1 MDNNFMKLAQA
12 VIESQA
18 KAIVELGRR
27 VDGSFAKAC
36 ELLLNTSGR
45 IIVMGM
51 GKSGHI
57 ANKIAATMASTGSPA
72 LFVHPAEAAHGDFG
86 MITPKDTIIALSNS
100 GETSEL
106 LTLLP
111 FMKRYNIPL
120 ISIVGHIR
128 STLALAST
136 VVIDA
141 HVEQEA
147 CPLGL
152 APTTSTTAALVLGDA
167 LAIALLD
174 ARGFTADDFAL
185 SHPGGKLGK
194 KLLLKIDE
202 LYQGGES
209 LPVIAESAT
218 ISEALIEVTNK
229 KLGMT
234 CVTDK
239 YGKLSGVFTD
249 GDVRRSLQ
257 NACDIQTT
265 PIERVMTK
273 DCHTIQKGLLA
284 DEALQ
289 LMEKKKITSLVV
301 TEHDEPVG
309 VLHLHHLIQ
318 AGVV

>member
-1 MDNNFMKLAQA
+1 MKLAQA
-12 VIESQA
+12 VIETQA
-18 KAIVELGRR
+18 KAVSELGQRL
-27 VDGSFAKAC
+27 DGSFTKAC

-86 MITPKDTIIALSNS
+86 MITANDTIIALSNS
-100 GETSEL
+100 GETEEL

-111 FMKRYNIPL
+111 FIKRYGIPL
-120 ISIVGHIR
+120 VSIVGNTR
-128 STLALAST
+128 STLAQASS

-152 APTTSTTAALVLGDA
+152 APTTSTTTALVLGDA

-174 ARGFTADDFAL
+174 AKGFTADDFAL

-194 KLLLKIDE
+194 KLLLRIDD
-202 LYQGGES
+202 LYKSGDD
-209 LPVIAESAT
+209 LPVISESAT

-234 CVTDK
+234 CVVNK
-239 YGKLSGVFTD
+239 QGKLSGVFTD

-257 NACDIQTT
+257 NAYDIQVT
-265 PIERVMTK
+265 PINEVMTK
-273 DCHTIQKGLLA
+273 SCHTIAPGVLA
-284 DEALQ
+284 HEALQ
-289 LMEKKKITSLVV
+289 IMEKKKITSLAVV
-301 TEHDEPVG
+301 DDDAPVG
-309 VLHLHHLIQ
+309 VVHLHHLIE

>member
-12 VIESQA
+12 VIETQA
-18 KAIVELGRR
+18 KAIAELGRR
-27 VDGSFAKAC
+27 VDDSFSKAC

-45 IIVMGM
+45 VIVMGM

-57 ANKIAATMASTGSPA
+57 ANKIAATMASTGTPA

-86 MITPKDTIIALSNS
+86 MITAKDSIIALSNS

-111 FMKRYNIPL
+111 FIKRYNIPL
-120 ISIVGHIR
+120 ISVVGNCQ
-128 STLALAST
+128 STLALASS

-194 KLLLKIDE
+194 KLLLKIDD
-202 LYQGGES
+202 LYQSGEA
-209 LPVIAESAT
+209 LPVIADSAT

-234 CVTDK
+234 CVIDK
-239 YGKLSGVFTD
+239 QGKLSGVFTD

-257 NACDIQTT
+257 SAYDIQTT
-265 PIERVMTK
+265 PIKQVMTK
-273 DCHTIQKGLLA
+273 DCHTILKGMLA
-284 DEALQ
+284 HEALQ
-289 LMEKKKITSLVV
+289 IMEKKRITSLVV
-301 TEHDEPVG
+301 VCDDAPVG
-309 VLHLHHLIQ
+309 VVHLHHLIQ